1 LVCVEQIW
9 QQRSIS
15 AQNLWRAFLLEECWG
30 GLLHE
35 MGFCVS
41 SRTLYSAHLL
51 LLTCKYDSVF
61 VVWFAGGLTV
71 RQSQVV
77 GNLQRIRAMVKHH
90 VAKTD
95 ESRTGQ
101 FLSAAAKGQA
111 DRVKLLLQQG
121 YNPNTTDYDKR
132 TALMLATANGH
143 RVREGRNSSSS
154 SSSSSMQLPWCIIA
168 AAYFALRGS
177 STKPPRR

>member
-1 LVCVEQIW
+1 
-9 QQRSIS
+9 
-15 AQNLWRAFLLEECWG
+15 
-30 GLLHE
+30 
-35 MGFCVS
+35 
-41 SRTLYSAHLL
+41 
-51 LLTCKYDSVF
+51 
-61 VVWFAGGLTV
+61 
-71 RQSQVV
+71 
-77 GNLQRIRAMVKHH
+77 MVKHH

-143 RVREGRNSSSS
+143 RVRKGRNSSSS
-154 SSSSSMQLPWCIIA
+154 SSSSSSRVMLLVAACIRRYPHNAGRFFDSFIVTSFQLPA
-168 AAYFALRGS
+168 R
-177 STKPPRR
+177 